1 MAGMIN
7 GNPYGK
13 SSRTGFF
20 AGDQMVTRELLTEDE
35 GYRVLAGF
43 GIPVPAYEVVT
54 TEDAAVRAAERI
66 GYPVVMK
73 IVSPRVV
80 HKTDVGGVI
89 THLADEQEVREA
101 FSRILGQVA
110 ARLPDAEINRVILE
124 SELPPGLELFIGG
137 KTDPAFGRV
146 ISFGLGGTEIE
157 IFRDFS
163 LRILPAGRDDLAA
176 MIREIRGYPLIAGYR
191 NSPPLDEDAL
201 LGCLEGAA
209 ALFEQDQGITEFD
222 INPLILYETGACAVD
237 ARIYRSAAVPAH
249 RREREEFDPS
259 LLSPESIAVI
269 GASADPG
276 KIGYAIFR
284 NLLAF
289 PGRLYPVNPSHDEVQ
304 GKKAYA
310 SISGIP
316 EVVDMAV
323 IAVPAR
329 LVPGIIEE
337 LGARG
342 TRLAVIISSGFRET
356 GEQGEKLEQE
366 ILAHARQSGIRI
378 IGPNCLG
385 VVLPHRLLNT
395 TFDPTFP
402 RKGQIA
408 FISQS
413 GAIITT
419 IIDWSVP
426 EEIGFSAV
434 VSVGNQLDLD
444 FIDFLRFAAK
454 DTETRAVILYIEE
467 IRDGGAFL
475 DTVRGIS
482 REKPVIVLK
491 SGSSIIGRKAAASHT
506 GSLAGDFEVYRAA
519 FMQAGAIPVYS
530 LREAFDVA
538 ELMVSQGYPE
548 GSRAVVIT
556 TAGGFAVLAS
566 DYAERFGVDLPPLP
580 PDLLESLDSFLPPIW
595 NRANPM
601 DIIGDGGAE
610 RFARVLDTLA
620 RHQDAFDIAVII
632 AVPSAVLDPTLLA
645 QEIARFSQNTRMMVI
660 GCLLGG
666 DTMKG
671 GMRVLRHRRIPNYED
686 IESAF
691 RAAGRSIRVAGQ
703 GRIRQ
708 DQVSD
713 RS

>member
-1 MAGMIN
+1 ME
-7 GNPYGK
+7 K
-13 SSRTGFF
+13 R
-20 AGDQMVTRELLTEDE
+20 QLLTEDE
-35 GYRVLAGF
+35 GYRMLAEF
-43 GIPVPAYEVVT
+43 GITVPVYEVVT
-54 TEDAAVRAAERI
+54 TADAAAGAAGRI

-73 IVSPRVV
+73 VISPQVV
-80 HKTDVGGVI
+80 HKSDVGGVI
-89 THLADEQEVREA
+89 PHIMTEQGVREA
-101 FSRILGQVA
+101 FEQIMKNIA
-110 ARLPDAEINRVILE
+110 AQLPCAEVKGIIIE
-124 SELPPGLELFIGG
+124 SELPHGLELFIGG

-146 ISFGLGGTEIE
+146 LSFGLGGTTIE

-163 LRILPAGRDDLAA
+163 LRVIPAEREELAA
-176 MIREIRGYPLIAGYR
+176 MVREIKSYPLIAGYR
-191 NSPPLDEDAL
+191 GSLPLDEETL
-201 LGCLEGAA
+201 IRCLEGAV
-209 ALFEQDQGITEFD
+209 ALFDHDQRIDEFD

-237 ARIYRSAAVPAH
+237 ARIYRSASPGK
-249 RREREEFDPS
+249 RPRERQQFDLS

-276 KIGYAIFR
+276 KIGYAVFR
-284 NLLAF
+284 NLLTF
-289 PGRLYPVNPSHDEVQ
+289 PGRLYPVNPSHEMVQ

-310 SISGIP
+310 SVLEIP
-316 EVVDMAV
+316 EPVDMAV

-329 LVPGIIEE
+329 VVPGILEE

-356 GEQGEKLEQE
+356 GAHGEELEQK
-366 ILAHARQSGIRI
+366 ILAHARTYGIRV

-385 VVLPHRLLNT
+385 VVLPHLMINT
-395 TFDPTFP
+395 TFDPTAP
-402 RKGQIA
+402 RKGHIA

-434 VSVGNQLDLD
+434 ISVGNQLDLD
-444 FIDFLRFAAK
+444 FIDFLRFAAV
-454 DTETRAVILYIEE
+454 DTETRAIILYIEE
-467 IRDGGAFL
+467 IRDGPAFL
-475 DTVRGIS
+475 DTVREIS

-491 SGSSIIGRKAAASHT
+491 SGSSANGKRAAASHT

-519 FMQAGAIPVYS
+519 FFQAGAIPVYS

-566 DYAERFGVDLPPLP
+566 DYADRFGVDLPSLP
-580 PDLLESLDSFLPPIW
+580 PRLLEALDSFLPSIW
-595 NRANPM
+595 NRGNPM
-601 DIIGDGGAE
+601 DIIGDGGVE
-610 RFARVLDTLA
+610 RYARVLDTIVQFQEA
-620 RHQDAFDIAVII
+620 WDIAVII

-645 QEIARFSQNTRMMVI
+645 QEIARFSQNTRKMVI

-671 GMRVLRHRRIPNYED
+671 GMRVLRHYQIPNYED

-691 RAAGRSIRVAGQ
+691 RAIGRSIAASGHRKTSRNHDADPSGGTTESGSNRTVQ
-703 GRIRQ
+703 
-708 DQVSD
+708 SL
-713 RS
+713 